1 MTTSRAARLV
11 AWGNAWLAGLVGLD
25 EVLDVVQSGDE
36 PHQVEREQ
44 DTCSLALALGSL
56 RTSGATRF
64 QLALPVAGD
73 VSSLP
78 GPAPMNRLALDA
90 GEVALVDGPSPFALI
105 PDVSAHGS
113 PMDGYSYAV
122 TWQLVGANP
131 PRPPETTTRGA
142 AVELT
147 AALRDATSELTRLDV
162 AGAGQD
168 VLDALAR
175 ARDDR
180 PAVGL
185 PIGHPAAAHELVARC
200 ERLATLL
207 DLAAQ
212 DDGSAVTQ
220 HELHGRS
227 EVLRALGT
235 AVRRAQEVAYSS
247 CEAVAPGRPP
257 APQGTARSVL
267 DAHGRS

>member
-1 MTTSRAARLV
+1 MTSSRSARLV

-25 EVLDVVQSGDE
+25 EVLDVVQAGDE
-36 PHQVEREQ
+36 PHQVEGDQ
-44 DTCSLALALGSL
+44 GTVSLALALGSV
-56 RTSGATRF
+56 RTSGASRF
-64 QLALPVAGD
+64 QLALPVPGD
-73 VSSLP
+73 VSGLP
-78 GPAPMNRLALDA
+78 GPAALNRPALDA

-105 PDVSAHGS
+105 PEVTSHGS
-113 PMDGYSYAV
+113 PMDGYAHAV
-122 TWQLVGANP
+122 TWRLVGANA

-142 AVELT
+142 AVELN
-147 AALRDATSELTRLDV
+147 AALREATSALTQLDV
-162 AGAGQD
+162 AGAGQE

-175 ARDDR
+175 SRDER
-180 PAVGL
+180 PAAGL

-200 ERLATLL
+200 ERLETLL
-207 DLAAQ
+207 DLAAH
-212 DDGSAVTQ
+212 DDGAAVTQ